1 MLDIKSM
8 ISEIKNSFDKLNSTV
23 EISKKRK
30 QSTNLKSGKKN
41 QMETQKS

>member
-23 EISKKRK
+23 EISKKTK
-30 QSTNLKSGKKN
+30 QSANLKSGKK
-41 QMETQKS
+41 KSNGNTSA